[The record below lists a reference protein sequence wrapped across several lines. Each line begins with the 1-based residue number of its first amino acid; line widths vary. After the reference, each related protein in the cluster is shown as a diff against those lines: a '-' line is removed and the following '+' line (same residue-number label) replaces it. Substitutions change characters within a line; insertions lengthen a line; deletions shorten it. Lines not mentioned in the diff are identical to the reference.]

1 MVRAIIVPGNG
12 ADGDIRR
19 CNFYGWLADALHKS
33 GRFTEVLLRNMP
45 DPEGARRSIWVPF
58 MLHELGADA
67 TTVVIGHS
75 SGAVAALRLLEEHR
89 LHGAVIVSPCHT
101 HLGDMNELMSGYYP
115 MPGSP
120 FDGGEWQWE
129 KIVENCNANLS
140 ILHADND
147 PFISLDEARHVAAS
161 LCYHDEH
168 NLCEM
173 RVVHGASHF
182 FDPHEE
188 ILAAALKVAGR
199 NGGGGDA
206 NGDDSGTVRH
216 VMGGR
221 AIRVLVLTAGLGAAC
236 CAGWEDQVRKALAN
250 GGGGAP
256 SQGVPP
262 PRVSILPVE
271 STVAPD
277 GVDSIA
283 SWGARLAQQLIDA
296 PERHLDGRRPYILVG
311 HDLGAWLAFEVVA
324 ELERRGREVAAPPE
338 LLVVSAMRAPHLSAS
353 QHDVARLYGSQLSQ
367 LPSAAFWGAYSA
379 IYGSN
384 PDLEDP
390 DVREC
395 FEPVLRA
402 NFRLLETYTPSRGVR
417 GAPADGVGCAGTPPV
432 PCAILACGQE
442 GDSRLRPDGSD
453 LGAWAV
459 YAASGRFEKVVFA
472 ADARGD
478 DDDHGRPSAAHHRYL
493 IVAPGPFLAKLA
505 TRCAGIDD
513 A

>member
-324 ELERRGREVAAPPE
+324 ELERRGREVAAPPSCSSSPRCVRRIS
-338 LLVVSAMRAPHLSAS
+338 LRRSTTWRACTARSCRSCHPRRSGAPTAPSTAGIPTSRTPTCVSASSRCCAPTSGCWRRTRRPAACGAPLPTALAARAPR
-353 QHDVARLYGSQLSQ
+353 QCRARSWPAGRR
-367 LPSAAFWGAYSA
+367 A
-379 IYGSN
+379 IRDCGPMARTS
-384 PDLEDP
+384 
-390 DVREC
+390 
-395 FEPVLRA
+395 
-402 NFRLLETYTPSRGVR
+402 VR
-417 GAPADGVGCAGTPPV
+417 GPSTPP
-432 PCAILACGQE
+432 PGA
-442 GDSRLRPDGSD
+442 SRKSSSPRTQ
-453 LGAWAV
+453 GATTTTTGV
-459 YAASGRFEKVVFA
+459 LPQRTT
-472 ADARGD
+472 
-478 DDDHGRPSAAHHRYL
+478 
-493 IVAPGPFLAKLA
+493 A
-505 TRCAGIDD
+505 T
-513 A
+513 